1 MIFSIQ
7 VNIAIAHN
15 VDGNMHTLDKIITAC
30 ARNPINTA
38 ATAMKGR
45 YRGMDGRPGFAYC
58 GLGGRMPVYCADAS
72 FQLPPSFTAT

>member
-15 VDGNMHTLDKIITAC
+15 VDGNMHTLDKIIRAC
-30 ARNPINTA
+30 ARNPTNTA
-38 ATAMKGR
+38 ATAMKSQ
-45 YRGMDGRPGFAYC
+45 YAGMDGRPGFAYC

-72 FQLPPSFTAT
+72 FHLPPSFTAT